1 MEERERK
8 RESWR
13 EGERDREM
21 EKDKIIIGKRKWD
34 GITHI
39 VIAKVI
45 LH

>member
-1 MEERERK
+1 MK
-8 RESWR
+8 R
-13 EGERDREM
+13 ERDREM